1 MKEESENMR
10 KLIKL
15 FKWMAVI
22 VVVFPQSFVHARL
35 SFANR
40 ESSFVLKERTS
51 EKAPEARVRFNPTTV
66 YGWRDGSVTKSMTS
80 EGEGD
85 YNLLNYATGNVIAY
99 SAAPGEL
106 VHSNSIALQF
116 GIKNNSNTLLYYHR
130 TDSNAYAYGIKNNS
144 NALKYGIT
152 GNSQALLYLI
162 RTHSNAYAYGIK
174 NNSNAI
180 ATQVPSTFVDLLRYT
195 SNAVLYLHR
204 TDSGAFVYG
213 IKNNSNTMLRYQRT
227 DSAALMYLVRTHS
240 AGYAFGI
247 KNNSNALK
255 YGITGN
261 SQALL
266 YLIRTHS
273 NAYKFGIKNNSNT
286 MLRYQRTD
294 SAALMYLVRTHS
306 AGYAFGIKNNSN
318 TMLRY
323 QRTDSAALMYLIR
336 THSNAYKFGIKNNSN
351 TLLYVSRTHSNA
363 IKWLDTQMQEIDN
376 GPLNIEITTATY
388 NMDFDF
394 NLSGDHY
401 ATVSVDCTIEGD
413 GHSINFARDAEDL
426 IRISAGKTLTLNNV
440 VLRGYSDGAVQ
451 LGAGA
456 SIVFGDGTYIEL
468 ADKQTLSRDWTFD
481 GAVQV
486 NGFGYQLDLSDY
498 NITVNEGASATFKN
512 VSVDGLLG
520 TNLNCADNTAEVKF
534 NNTNLHMAGNYT
546 FDHGAFSVEQNV
558 VLSGTEESEFK
569 YQSDQ
574 TSTIGADSTL
584 VVDTGV
590 KFSYE
595 PVDSDDRDLIAMSD
609 DTSRLYLNGCT
620 LNTTTTG
627 MRLTKGTL
635 IVDGHNYLYD
645 DDATS
650 VSEGFS
656 LGNGEA
662 TDDITIYLTPGAVLD
677 LKSGYLDYN
686 NDAVG

>member
-1 MKEESENMR
+1 
-10 KLIKL
+10 
-15 FKWMAVI
+15 
-22 VVVFPQSFVHARL
+22 
-35 SFANR
+35 
-40 ESSFVLKERTS
+40 
-51 EKAPEARVRFNPTTV
+51 
-66 YGWRDGSVTKSMTS
+66 
-80 EGEGD
+80 
-85 YNLLNYATGNVIAY
+85 
-99 SAAPGEL
+99 
-106 VHSNSIALQF
+106 
-116 GIKNNSNTLLYYHR
+116 
-130 TDSNAYAYGIKNNS
+130 
-144 NALKYGIT
+144 
-152 GNSQALLYLI
+152 
-162 RTHSNAYAYGIK
+162 
-174 NNSNAI
+174 
-180 ATQVPSTFVDLLRYT
+180 
-195 SNAVLYLHR
+195 
-204 TDSGAFVYG
+204 
-213 IKNNSNTMLRYQRT
+213 
-227 DSAALMYLVRTHS
+227 MYLVRTHS
-240 AGYAFGI
+240 AGYA
-247 KNNSNALK
+247 
-255 YGITGN
+255 
-261 SQALL
+261 
-266 YLIRTHS
+266 
-273 NAYKFGIKNNSNT
+273 FGIKNNSNT